1 VKRGLVVRDAEEIA
15 DAEWAARVAALQSE
29 LAAAGVDVGLI
40 YNDVSRGDDIGYLTN
55 LCIYWNEGVLAVP
68 ATGEPVLLT
77 KLSKRVHTWMRK
89 TSTLTDLRSGR
100 AFGGLVS
107 TYVGERLPGVLGIVD
122 ADLWPASLIDEVA
135 AAVPGWRVVRLGGL
149 VRDRRALPSPAE
161 ITLLR
166 AGAGIL
172 RSALREATARGLTM
186 RERLATID
194 RVARHG
200 GFADV
205 LVRGAETGAHVTVE
219 LAGEYRHNWLLAART
234 FGDEPWLPAL
244 SAAQR
249 AILAAL
255 RPGMIWADVEAAAA
269 PALAALPDGSV
280 TSLRWISQAD
290 FATGG
295 ELRPAGTAGP
305 ADGEVVAVVIEVV
318 DPTGVRSILTDTI
331 HVTGSGVV
339 PLTVSGRP
347 DGEGQP

>member
-1 VKRGLVVRDAEEIA
+1 MKRGLVVRDAEEIA
-15 DAEWAARVAALQSE
+15 DSEWAARVAALQSE

-68 ATGEPVLLT
+68 ASGDPVLLT
-77 KLSKRVHTWMRK
+77 KLSKRVHTWMRH
-89 TSTLTDLRSGR
+89 TSTLTDLRSGK

-107 TYVGERLPGVLGIVD
+107 TYVGDRPGGVIGIVD
-122 ADLWPASLIDEVA
+122 ADLWPASLIDEIA
-135 AAVPGWRVVRLGGL
+135 AAVPGWRVVRLGPL

-161 ITLLR
+161 ITLLGQ
-166 AGAGIL
+166 GAAVV
-172 RSALREATARGLTM
+172 RNALQEATADGLTL
-186 RERLATID
+186 RERVAAID

-205 LVRGAETGAHVTVE
+205 LVRGDEAGAHLTVE
-219 LAGEYRHNWLLAART
+219 LAGEYRHNWLLAARS

-244 SAAQR
+244 AVVQR
-249 AILAAL
+249 ALLAAL
-255 RPGMIWADVEAAAA
+255 RPGTDWADVEAAAA
-269 PALAALPDGSV
+269 QALAAVPDGLV

-295 ELRPAGTAGP
+295 ELRPTDTAGP
-305 ADGEVVAVVIEVV
+305 ADGEVVAIVIEVI
-318 DPTGVRSILTDTI
+318 DPAGVRSVLTDTV

-339 PLTVSGRP
+339 PLTVTA
-347 DGEGQP
+347 